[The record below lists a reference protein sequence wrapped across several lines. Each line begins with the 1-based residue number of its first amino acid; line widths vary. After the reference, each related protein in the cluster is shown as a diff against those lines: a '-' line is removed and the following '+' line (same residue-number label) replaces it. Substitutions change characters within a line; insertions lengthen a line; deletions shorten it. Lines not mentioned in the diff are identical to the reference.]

1 MKLSGAEILIESL
14 IEQGTE
20 VIFGYPG
27 GSVLDIYDALY
38 RSEKGPRH
46 VLASH
51 EQGATHAADGY
62 ARATGKTGV
71 ALTTSGPGATNAVT
85 GIATAQLDSVPMIVI
100 TGNVP
105 LPMLGKDSFQEV
117 DIVGITIPITKHN
130 FLVKNAKDI
139 AEVIKKAFT
148 IANSARPGTVL
159 IDIPKDVSQQ
169 LVEYVPAGKYKKRP
183 YPKPSTESLEAAV
196 QAISTAQ
203 KPFIYFGG
211 GVKSSGAEKAI
222 MALSEKIDAP
232 LAATVMGL
240 SCVPFDYPRYI
251 GMIGMHGRAAC
262 NKAAVE
268 CDVLIVVGARFSD
281 RVVGDTSKFAKKAK
295 IIHIELDPSE
305 IGKNVDV
312 HLPVRG
318 DAKEVL
324 EALTAQLQPQKHPE
338 WNAYLQKLKKEVR
351 TSKDYP
357 YEGVDPREVI
367 EAVSKTSGY
376 NAIVATDVGQHQML
390 VAHHYKFTQP
400 NTFLSSCG
408 LGTMG
413 FGLGAANGAK
423 IGHPERPVVLFTGD
437 GSFHMNMAE
446 MAVAISEKLAII
458 VIIFNN
464 ASLGMVKQWQNLFYE
479 QRFSASV
486 PARKTDFV
494 KLAEAFGATGFR
506 IDNND
511 QVEDVITKAFK
522 VGGPVIIDCLVDKN
536 FGAFPL
542 IPAGK
547 AYNDMIL
554 DDTKK

>member
-1 MKLSGAEILIESL
+1 MKLSGAEILVRSL
-14 IEQGTE
+14 LEQGTE

-38 RSEKGPRH
+38 RSEDGPRH
-46 VLASH
+46 VLAAH

-62 ARATGKTGV
+62 ARATGRTGV
-71 ALTTSGPGATNAVT
+71 ALTTSGPGATNTVT
-85 GIATAQLDSVPMIVI
+85 GLATAQMDSIPLVVI
-100 TGNVP
+100 TGNVS
-105 LPMLGKDSFQEV
+105 LPMLGRDSFQEV
-117 DIVGITIPITKHN
+117 DIVGITIPVTKHN

-139 AEVIKKAFT
+139 PEIIKKAFT

-159 IDIPKDVSQQ
+159 VDIPKDVSQQ
-169 LVEYVPAGKYKKRP
+169 IVDYVPAGKFEKRP
-183 YPKPSTESLEAAV
+183 YPKASTESIRKAAQV
-196 QAISTAQ
+196 INAAQ
-203 KPFIYFGG
+203 KPFIYLGG

-222 MALSEKIDAP
+222 LALSEKIDAP
-232 LAATVMGL
+232 MASTVMGL
-240 SCVPFDYPRYI
+240 SSVPYDNPRYI
-251 GMIGMHGRAAC
+251 GMIGMHGRPAS
-262 NKAAVE
+262 NKAVVE

-305 IGKNVDV
+305 IGKNVEAY
-312 HLPVRG
+312 LSIMG

-324 EALTAQLQPQKHPE
+324 EALIPQVDSKNHPE
-338 WNAYLQKLKKEVR
+338 WIAYLQKLKKEVR
-351 TSKDYP
+351 SSEDYP
-357 YEGVDPREVI
+357 YEGADPREII
-367 EAVSKTSGY
+367 EAVAQLT
-376 NAIVATDVGQHQML
+376 NFDAIVATDVGQHQML

-413 FGLGAANGAK
+413 YGLGAANGAK
-423 IGHPERPVVLFTGD
+423 LGKPDRPVVLFTGD
-437 GSFHMNMAE
+437 GSFHMNLQE
-446 MAVAISEKLAII
+446 LAVAVSEKLAVI

-464 ASLGMVKQWQNLFYE
+464 SSLGMVKQWQNLFYE

-486 PARKTDFV
+486 PSRATDFV
-494 KLAEAFGATGFR
+494 KLAEAFGAKGLR
-506 IDNND
+506 IESND
-511 QVEDVITKAFK
+511 QIEEVLTQAFNA
-522 VGGPVIIDCLVDKN
+522 GGPVVIDCLVDKN
-536 FGAFPL
+536 FGAFPI

>member
-1 MKLSGAEILIESL
+1 MKLTGAEILVESL

-46 VLASH
+46 VLAAH

-62 ARATGKTGV
+62 SRATGRTGV

-85 GIATAQLDSVPMIVI
+85 GLATAQLDSIPLVVI

-117 DIVGITIPITKHN
+117 DIVGITIPITKQN
-130 FLVKNAKDI
+130 FLVKHAKEI
-139 AEVIKKAFT
+139 PEIIKKAFT

-169 LVEYVPAGKYKKRP
+169 IVEYVPAGKYKKRP
-183 YPKPSTESLEAAV
+183 YPKPSSESLQNAV
-196 QAISTAQ
+196 QAIKEAR

-211 GVKSSGAEKAI
+211 GIKSSGAEKA
-222 MALSEKIDAP
+222 MLALSEKIDAP

-240 SCVPFDYPRYI
+240 SSVPFDHPRYI
-251 GMIGMHGRAAC
+251 GMIGMHGRPAC
-262 NKAAVE
+262 NKAVTE
-268 CDVLIVVGARFSD
+268 CDVLIVAGARFSD

-312 HLPVRG
+312 HFPIKG

-324 EALTAQLQPQKHPE
+324 EALTAQVTQQKHPE
-338 WNAYLQKLKKEVR
+338 WNAYLQKMKKEVR
-351 TSKDYP
+351 SSEDYP

-367 EAVSKTSGY
+367 EAVSQTSKY
-376 NAIVATDVGQHQML
+376 HAIVATDVGQHQMF
-390 VAHHYKFTQP
+390 VAYHYKFTQP

-423 IGHPERPVVLFTGD
+423 IGCPDRPVVLFTGD

-446 MAVAISEKLAII
+446 LAVAVSEKLAII

-464 ASLGMVKQWQNLFYE
+464 ASLGMVKQWQNLFYG

-486 PARKTDFV
+486 PERKTDFV
-494 KLAEAFGATGFR
+494 KLAEAFGATGLR
-506 IDNND
+506 IESND
-511 QVEDVITKAFK
+511 EIEEVLTKAFN
-522 VGGPVIIDCLVDKN
+522 VGGPVVIDCLVDRN
-536 FGAFPL
+536 FGAYPI